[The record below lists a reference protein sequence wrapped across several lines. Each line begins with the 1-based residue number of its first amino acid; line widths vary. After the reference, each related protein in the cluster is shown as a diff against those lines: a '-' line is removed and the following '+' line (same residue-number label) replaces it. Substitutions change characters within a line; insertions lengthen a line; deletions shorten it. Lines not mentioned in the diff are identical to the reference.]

1 MHIQLLR
8 ADLTS
13 LKVDAIVN
21 PTNPHLQHVGG
32 IGRELVREGGA
43 DIQRESVGPTP
54 LPPGTAIVT
63 TGGNLLCRFVIHT
76 VVPVMGEGDEDAK
89 LRAATW
95 VSLEKAEELA
105 IAAVAFPAMATG
117 TFGFPVERCARIM
130 LGAAVDFR
138 GRARSLQRVVYCL
151 FGKDP
156 HATFTRVLKELE
168 T

>member
-8 ADLTS
+8 ADITS

-21 PTNPHLQHVGG
+21 PTNAHLQRAGG
-32 IGRELVREGGA
+32 LGA
-43 DIQRESVGPTP
+43 DLP
-54 LPPGTAIVT
+54 LAPGTAVAT

-76 VVPVMGEGDEDAK
+76 IVPTIGEGDEDAK

-95 VSLEKAEELA
+95 ASLEKAEELA
-105 IAAVAFPAMATG
+105 VAAVALPAMAAG

-130 LGAAVDFR
+130 LGATIDFR
-138 GRARSLQRVVYCL
+138 PLARSLHRVVYCL

-156 HATFTRVLKELE
+156 HDTFTRVLEELE
-168 T
+168 S